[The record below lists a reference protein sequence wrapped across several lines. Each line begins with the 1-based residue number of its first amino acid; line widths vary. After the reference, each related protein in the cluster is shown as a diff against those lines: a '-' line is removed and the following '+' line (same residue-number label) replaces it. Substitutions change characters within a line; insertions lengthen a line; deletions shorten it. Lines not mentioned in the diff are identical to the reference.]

1 VIGTKILRKRKI
13 IVDVDT
19 QKHFFHDDGPICVQ
33 NHQYV
38 LDNIRKVTAWAR
50 MKHIH
55 MISTLQIPP
64 RNIIHEDSRIVRC
77 LSLNK
82 IKGTLHD
89 SRISYQAADC
99 TDVTRELFDKYNQ
112 VILYKRTFDPFEE
125 PRADRMFTELEVD
138 EFILIGALVE
148 GAIKATALGLL
159 ARWKKVTVLL
169 DATGSLNASARK
181 LALKHLWAKGAKI
194 IDTQQFLGT
203 FATQTGIPHLS
214 KHRISL

>member
-1 VIGTKILRKRKI
+1 VIMSKILLRQRKI

-19 QKHFFHDDGPICVQ
+19 QKHFFLDNGPICVQ
-33 NHQYV
+33 NYRCV
-38 LDNIRKVTAWAR
+38 VRNIRRVAAWAQ

-64 RNIIHEDSRIVRC
+64 SNTIHDNSRVVRY

-82 IKGTLHD
+82 INGTLHD
-89 SRISYQAADC
+89 SRISYDAADC
-99 TDVTRELFDKYNQ
+99 TDVTRELFEKYNQ
-112 VILYKRTFDPFEE
+112 VILHKRSFDPFEE

-148 GAIKATALGLL
+148 SAIKATALGLL

-169 DATGSLNASARK
+169 DATGSLNVSAGK
-181 LALKHLWAKGAKI
+181 LALRHMWAKGAKLM
-194 IDTQQFLGT
+194 DTQKFLGT
-203 FATQTGIPHLS
+203 LTQHLV
-214 KHRISL
+214 R